1 MTKSLFISI
10 IGKTNAGK
18 STLLNRLCGEKIAI
32 VTPKPQTTR
41 TRIMGVLTK
50 DNTQFVFVDTPGL
63 HNAKTKLGEN
73 MMKSA
78 GKSLDGAD
86 LVLAVADVTKHKFDF
101 PATGETPAILVLN
114 KVDKATPTEI
124 AEKITAYTSER
135 EWTAVV
141 PISALNGSGTDKLFA
156 EAEKFAYEAPHL
168 FPDDALTDQPVR
180 VMAAEIV
187 REKLL
192 FALREEVPH
201 GVAVLIT
208 KMEEGEKLTT
218 IYADIYCEREGHKK
232 MIIGKGGVVIKQA
245 GTLAREE
252 LERFLN
258 TKVNLQTFVKVK
270 DSWRENERYIKE
282 FGLNES

>member
-50 DNTQFVFVDTPGL
+50 GDTQFVFVDTPGL

-73 MMKSA
+73 MMRSA

-86 LVLAVADVTKHKFDF
+86 LVLAVADITKHKFDF
-101 PATGETPAILVLN
+101 PATGDTPAILVLN

-135 EWTAVV
+135 NWTAVV
-141 PISALNGSGTDKLFA
+141 PISALTGVGTDELFE
-156 EAEKFAYEAPHL
+156 EAVKFASEAPHL
-168 FPDDALTDQPVR
+168 FPDDALTDQPIR
-180 VMAAEIV
+180 VMAGEII

-208 KMEEGEKLTT
+208 KMEEGEKLTS

-232 MIIGKGGVVIKQA
+232 MIIGKGGAVIKQA

-258 TKVNLQTFVKVK
+258 TKVNLQTFVKIK
-270 DSWRENERYIKE
+270 DGWRENERYIKE
-282 FGLNES
+282 FGLNEQ

>member
-50 DNTQFVFVDTPGL
+50 GETQFVFVDTPGL

-73 MMKSA
+73 MIKSA

-101 PATGETPAILVLN
+101 PATHDTPAILVLN
-114 KVDKATPTEI
+114 KVDKASPAEI
-124 AEKITAYTSER
+124 AAQIIAYTSER

-141 PISALNGSGTDKLFA
+141 PISALNGSGTDELFA

-208 KMEEGEKLTT
+208 KMEEGEKLTS

-232 MIIGKGGVVIKQA
+232 MIIGKGGAVIKQV

-252 LERFLN
+252 LERFLD
-258 TKVNLQTFVKVK
+258 TKVNLQTFVKIK
-270 DSWRENERYIKE
+270 DGWRENERYIKE

>member
-50 DNTQFVFVDTPGL
+50 GETQFVFVDTPGL

-73 MMKSA
+73 MIKSA

-101 PATGETPAILVLN
+101 PATGDTPAILVLN
-114 KVDKATPTEI
+114 KVDKATPAEI
-124 AEKITAYTSER
+124 AAQIIAYTSER

-141 PISALNGSGTDKLFA
+141 PISALNGSGTDELFA

-208 KMEEGEKLTT
+208 KMEEGEKLTS

-232 MIIGKGGVVIKQA
+232 MIIGKGGSVIKQV

-270 DSWRENERYIKE
+270 DSWRENDRYIKE